1 MIGLES
7 APISLDPFGLRVSLS
22 CLVEK
27 NVYLKKRA
35 AIDHQR

>member
-7 APISLDPFGLRVSLS
+7 APISLDSFGLRVRLS
-22 CLVEK
+22 SSVEK
-27 NVYLKKRA
+27 NVYVKKRA